1 MMFVCVCVVFF
12 HDTSANKKKFSDGL
26 ALFGLSVNQQNAK
39 FVQSILDGK
48 SRDLPNEQRPFNLLG
63 MILEDQSASALRVA
77 GFRLLRLI
85 LSRGAGTL
93 VSHCLTA

>member
-1 MMFVCVCVVFF
+1 MFVCFFF
-12 HDTSANKKKFSDGL
+12 HDISANKKKFSDGV
-26 ALFGLSVNQQNAK
+26 ALFGLSVNQQNTK

-85 LSRGAGTL
+85 LSQGAGTL

>member
-12 HDTSANKKKFSDGL
+12 HDTSANKKKFSDCL
-26 ALFGLSVNQQNAK
+26 ALFGLSVNQQNTK

-85 LSRGAGTL
+85 LSQGAGTL